1 MAAVSN
7 RRIWGWMSFDWA
19 TQPFY
24 TLGLTFIFGPY
35 FAAVA
40 AGYFAGTGLDEATAD
55 ARAQSVWS
63 LGQTLAGLLIAFS
76 APIIG
81 AYADQ
86 TGRRMP
92 WIWLFSAIYVVMAFL
107 LWQTVPDGST
117 MWLMLLVFST
127 GFVAA
132 EYLLIF
138 VNAILPSLGNDKE
151 VGRISGSGAALG
163 YWGGVLS
170 LFLMLIFLAESET
183 GKTLVGLEPAFGLD
197 PVAREGTRSV
207 GPFIALWFVI
217 FMIPFFAWVREDKP
231 DPNSPKA
238 SLRRAVTEVL
248 ETVRGLSK
256 RRSLFAFLGASMFY
270 RDALNALY
278 GFGGVYA
285 TLVLNWSITMV
296 GLFGIVGAI
305 TAAVA
310 TWVGGLCDSRFG
322 PKPVIRVCVFILIV
336 VCTVIV
342 AMTREEVFG
351 IALRQDIPTPTAL
364 APMIGPMLGTAD
376 IIFYILGAAIG
387 GTGGAL
393 YAASR
398 SMMVRHTNPDKP
410 NEAFGL
416 FALSGKATAFLAP
429 MLIGIF
435 TAALNSARLG
445 VSPLILLFIL
455 GLILLR
461 WVNKEGDRA
470 EWSEQSS

>member
-1 MAAVSN
+1 MASAN
-7 RRIWGWMSFDWA
+7 KKRIWGWMFFDWA

-40 AGYFAGTGLDEATAD
+40 TGYFAGTGLDEATAD
-55 ARAQSVWS
+55 AQAQSLWS
-63 LGQTLAGLLIAFS
+63 LGQTLAGLLIAFT
-76 APIIG
+76 APFIG

-92 WIWLFSAIYVVMAFL
+92 WIWVFSAIYVVMAAL
-107 LWQTVPDGST
+107 LWQTMPDGST
-117 MWLMLLVFST
+117 MWTMLLVFSV

-138 VNAILPSLGNDKE
+138 VNAMLPSLGNDKE

-170 LFLMLIFLAESET
+170 LFIMLIFLAESET
-183 GKTLVGLEPAFGLD
+183 GKTLVGMDPAFGLD
-197 PVAREGTRSV
+197 AEAREGTRSV
-207 GPFIALWFVI
+207 GPFIALWFVV
-217 FMIPFFAWVREDKP
+217 FMVPFFAWVREDKP
-231 DPNSPKA
+231 DANAPKA
-238 SLRRAVTEVL
+238 SVMKAFDDVVSTVL
-248 ETVRGLSK
+248 SLPERK
-256 RRSLFAFLGASMFY
+256 SLFAFLGASMFY

-322 PKPVIRVCVFILIV
+322 PKPVIRVCVWLLIV

-342 AMTREEVFG
+342 SMTREELFG
-351 IALRQDIPTPTAL
+351 IALRNDIPTPAAL
-364 APMIGPMLGTAD
+364 APMIGATLGTAD

-429 MLIGIF
+429 GLIGIF
-435 TAALNSARLG
+435 TASLNSARLG

-470 EWSEQSS
+470 EWSGSQS